1 MERYSKAFL
10 IAVVALFAVA
20 LYAML
25 GPFWNALAWSVC
37 LAYLLAPAQSWLT
50 RRLHGRGGAAAGIIT
65 ALVPALVVIPLLSFS
80 LAFVDQAGQLIRQ
93 LKEQP
98 LRFDGSLLAQLES
111 FPVIGQVAGFLR
123 VNLSATTA
131 QLESW
136 LAGGV
141 ELLLKTLAG
150 SGGNLLVKLMGDFI
164 DFFLILFL
172 LFFFLRDGRG
182 LLRRV
187 VRLIPIDAQRSAGL
201 LKLVGGTIHG
211 VVYGEVLTA
220 LAQGAAV
227 GVGFVIAGLPSAVVF
242 GVVAAVLA
250 LLPVGGAAL
259 VWAPAVLYLFATSQ
273 PGWAIFML
281 FWGIGVS
288 VADNVMRP
296 LLISSQVP
304 VSTLMVFVGIVG
316 GISAFGLIGMV
327 IGPVLL
333 SVMLAVLRFVEET
346 LPENS

>member
-1 MERYSKAFL
+1 MERYSKLFL

-25 GPFWNALAWSVC
+25 APFWNALAWGIC
-37 LAYLLAPAQSWLT
+37 LAYLLAPAQAWLT
-50 RRLHGRGGAAAGIIT
+50 RRLNGHGGAAAGIIT
-65 ALVPALVVIPLLSFS
+65 ALVPALFVIPLLSLS
-80 LAFVDQAGQLIRQ
+80 LAFVDQAGQLTRQ

-98 LRFDGSLLAQLES
+98 LRFDGGLLTQLER

-123 VNLSATTA
+123 GNLSATTE
-131 QLESW
+131 QLEGW
-136 LAGGV
+136 LDRGV
-141 ELLLKTLAG
+141 EMLLTTLAG
-150 SGGNLLVKLMGDFI
+150 SGGDLLVNLMGGFI
-164 DFFLILFL
+164 DFFLMLFL
-172 LFFFLRDGRG
+172 LFFFLRDGPG
-182 LLRRV
+182 LLQRV
-187 VRLIPIDAQRSAGL
+187 VRLIPIDARRSAGL

-227 GVGFVIAGLPSAVVF
+227 GVGFLIAGLPSAVVF

-250 LLPVGGAAL
+250 LLPVGGAAF
-259 VWAPAVLYLFATSQ
+259 VWAPAVLYLLATSQ
-273 PGWAIFML
+273 PGWASFLLI
-281 FWGIGVS
+281 WGLGVS

-304 VSTLMVFVGIVG
+304 VSTLVVFVGIIG

-333 SVMLAVLRFVEET
+333 SVMLAVLRFFEET